1 MQKHLN
7 LVDLVKNFPMSPFVS
22 SNEYLLAKIGV
33 DTTANEPLKVYGEFG
48 NLEGRKSRSNSKYLE
63 FEIRAEIRF
72 DQRGERV
79 LVTSSPEIGAARE
92 FLTVQQAVRPDCD
105 ERTSANLVAPSPF
118 VIC

>member
-7 LVDLVKNFPMSPFVS
+7 LVDLVMNFPMSPFFLPM
-22 SNEYLLAKIGV
+22 NTYFQKIGV
-33 DTTANEPLKVYGEFG
+33 DTAANEPLKVYGEFG

-63 FEIRAEIRF
+63 FEIRAEIKF

-118 VIC
+118 IIC